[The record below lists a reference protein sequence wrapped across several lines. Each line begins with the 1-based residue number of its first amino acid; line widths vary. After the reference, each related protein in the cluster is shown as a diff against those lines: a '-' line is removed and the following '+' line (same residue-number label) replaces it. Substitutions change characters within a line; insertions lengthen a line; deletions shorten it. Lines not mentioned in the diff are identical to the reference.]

1 MDMKKTLGAI
11 VASFVVQYGGDYL
24 LHGVILKSSYA
35 DTVDLWRSDADMMH
49 RMWVLIL
56 AQVIFA
62 IAAVLIYQRGV
73 EKKAWIGQGIRF
85 GILLALVAV
94 IPNNMIWYV
103 VVPMPHQLALHSALG
118 DGILAILV
126 GLVIAGICQPK
137 QS

>member
-35 DTVDLWRSDADMMH
+35 ETVDLWRSDADMMH

-56 AQVIFA
+56 AQIIFA
-62 IAAVLIYQRGV
+62 VAAVLVYQRGV

-85 GILLALVAV
+85 GILLALIAV

-126 GLVIAGICQPK
+126 GLVIAGICQPQ

>member
-24 LHGVILKSSYA
+24 LHGIILKSSYA

-56 AQVIFA
+56 AQLIFA

-126 GLVIAGICQPK
+126 GLVIAGICQPA

>member
-24 LHGVILKSSYA
+24 LHGVILKSTYA
-35 DTVDLWRSDADMMH
+35 DTADLWRSDADMMH

-85 GILLALVAV
+85 GILLALVAPL
-94 IPNNMIWYV
+94 PNNMIWYV

-126 GLVIAGICQPK
+126 GLVSAGICQPQ